1 MADSDPAARAGKRV
15 QRRRTGREIIKQFLQ
30 KTFVAVVL
38 TIAVVYACDF
48 LLLRFRIATNRQPY
62 GTVTIHPYY
71 AVPQKNHK
79 TEYLFDDPRD
89 ERCVHSLFPHVGD
102 SPCWYL
108 SRNKDRRINI

>member
-1 MADSDPAARAGKRV
+1 MVDWEAAGRAGQRV
-15 QRRRTGREIIKQFLQ
+15 QRRRTGRETIQQFLQ
-30 KTFVAVVL
+30 KTFAAVVL
-38 TIAVVYACDF
+38 TIGVVYACDY

-62 GTVTIHPYY
+62 GTVTVHPYY

-89 ERCVHSLFPHVGD
+89 ELCVHSLFPHVGD

-108 SRNKDRRINI
+108 SRNKDRRIDI